1 MEFRFSHREKFR
13 DYMQSVIPEVTYQP
27 EAVLLSVNALR
38 KDKVET
44 SYVHISRLGGFFTA
58 EYESKQGTF
67 HDGLYIP
74 AEKIA
79 KASIYERELATSL
92 VLELTEQARDGE
104 GVKLFVDFPKLSMIG
119 WHNKNLK
126 RLREVLGA

>member
-44 SYVHISRLGGFFTA
+44 SYVHISRFMM
-58 EYESKQGTF
+58 
-67 HDGLYIP
+67 DYI
-74 AEKIA
+74 
-79 KASIYERELATSL
+79 YL
-92 VLELTEQARDGE
+92 
-104 GVKLFVDFPKLSMIG
+104 
-119 WHNKNLK
+119 LK
-126 RLREVLGA
+126 RLQRRQFMNENWPLA

>member
-1 MEFRFSHREKFR
+1 
-13 DYMQSVIPEVTYQP
+13 MQLVIPEVTYQP

-79 KASIYERELATSL
+79 KASIYER
-92 VLELTEQARDGE
+92 G
-104 GVKLFVDFPKLSMIG
+104 
-119 WHNKNLK
+119 H
-126 RLREVLGA
+126 

>member
-44 SYVHISRLGGFFTA
+44 SYVHISRLGGF
-58 EYESKQGTF
+58 S
-67 HDGLYIP
+67 P
-74 AEKIA
+74 RNM
-79 KASIYERELATSL
+79 KASKGRFMMDYIY
-92 VLELTEQARDGE
+92 
-104 GVKLFVDFPKLSMIG
+104 P
-119 WHNKNLK
+119 LK
-126 RLREVLGA
+126 RLQRRQFMNKN

>member
-1 MEFRFSHREKFR
+1 
-13 DYMQSVIPEVTYQP
+13 MQSVIPEVTYQP

-38 KDKVET
+38 ET

-79 KASIYERELATSL
+79 KSSIYERELATSL

-126 RLREVLGA
+126 RLREALGA